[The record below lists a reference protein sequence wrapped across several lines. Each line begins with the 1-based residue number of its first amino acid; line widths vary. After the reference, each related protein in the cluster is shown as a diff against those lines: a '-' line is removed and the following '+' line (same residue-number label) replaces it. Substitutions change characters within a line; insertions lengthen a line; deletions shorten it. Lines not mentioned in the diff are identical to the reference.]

1 VFGEAYVALSPA
13 TRLTFGLRYTKD
25 EKSIQTRTILL
36 SAPGPF
42 VVASRSYSR
51 VTGRAAIDHEISYG
65 DFGESRLYASVARGY
80 KAGGLNPG
88 NSNTPEFAPESLNA
102 FEIGAKNDLFRRT
115 VQANL
120 SAFYYDY
127 NDLQLGQRVAGT
139 AITSNGDAR
148 VWGLEGEFLFLPT
161 PGLQLNANVSYLNT
175 RIGDFSTVDAAN
187 PAQVDPRTMP
197 PATTPQVAVNLRG
210 NELPYAPDFKLNV
223 GAQYKMPLGGSGWSA
238 MLRGDYVHQGSYFA
252 REFNTPND
260 RIKSWSIANAFLRFS
275 NADDTLNFE
284 LFVKNIGDSDAI
296 TSSIIEDA
304 QVGSY
309 RNVRVLEP
317 RTYGISTRLTF

>member
-1 VFGEAYVALSPA
+1 
-13 TRLTFGLRYTKD
+13 
-25 EKSIQTRTILL
+25 
-36 SAPGPF
+36 
-42 VVASRSYSR
+42 

-65 DFGESRLYASVARGY
+65 DFGQSRVYASAARGY

-102 FEIGAKNDLFRRT
+102 FEIGAKNDLFGRT

-120 SAFYYDY
+120 AAFYYDY

-161 PGLQLNANVSYLNT
+161 PALQLNANVSYLNT
-175 RIGDFSTVDAAN
+175 RIGNFTTVDAAN
-187 PAQVDPRTMP
+187 PAQVDPRVSP
-197 PATTPQVAVNLRG
+197 PVNTPQVPVNLRG
-210 NELPYAPDFKLNV
+210 NELPYAPDFKFNV
-223 GAQYKMPLGGSGWSA
+223 GAQYRMPLGGTGWSA
-238 MLRGDYVHQGSYFA
+238 TVRGDYVYQGNYFA

-275 NADDTLNFE
+275 NASDTLGFE

-317 RTYGISTRLTF
+317 RTYGISTRVSF